1 MGEPSAGSATSGK
14 FEVGSWKQ
22 DGRIYLMDTIL
33 ESRPDAA
40 AAQPFPGMRT
50 IPGKPPL
57 LIKDWRDGVG
67 RLSDTPFSREADQ
80 KAALLR
86 QTEITA

>member
-1 MGEPSAGSATSGK
+1 
-14 FEVGSWKQ
+14 
-22 DGRIYLMDTIL
+22 
-33 ESRPDAA
+33 
-40 AAQPFPGMRT
+40 MRT

-57 LIKDWRDGVG
+57 LIKDWRNGVG

-86 QTEITA
+86 QTETTA